1 MKRPFFLVLLMTICV
16 VLPLSAEEKP
26 TLTVLD
32 FSINSISEQDMN
44 SIITFLSASLF
55 DTGLY
60 RVIDTAQRETILK
73 ELEFSNTGCTDESC
87 QLEIGRL
94 LSAEIIV
101 TGDVAKVGNRY
112 VFTARM
118 IETETSETLST
129 AKAVYQSMDE
139 LIDSMTG
146 FADTLTGAPDAR
158 PAADAVGEKPED
170 EAEEAAE
177 AEMKQPMSGRS
188 IAAWS
193 TFGVGVAAAG
203 IGGYVM
209 YDALEYK
216 SGSVDPALAAY
227 NADVTDLGGQSVEE
241 YYNSLWSTYLDVF
254 DNFKGKAL
262 TGLIV
267 TGAGILSIGVSVVL
281 FLLPEKEEDLSFM
294 ILPRPGACSFQWR
307 VKL

>member
-1 MKRPFFLVLLMTICV
+1 MKRFLLLFLLVIFFCIF
-16 VLPLSAEEKP
+16 PLSAEELP

-32 FSINSISEQDMN
+32 FTVNSISEQDMN

-55 DTGLY
+55 DTGYY

-146 FADTLTGAPDAR
+146 FADTLTGARDTPSAVDEADDGAGAITEAKAKR
-158 PAADAVGEKPED
+158 PA
-170 EAEEAAE
+170 
-177 AEMKQPMSGRS
+177 SGGS
-188 IAAWS
+188 VAAW
-193 TFGVGVAAAG
+193 TTLGAGAVAAG
-203 IGGYVM
+203 IGGYVI
-209 YDALEYK
+209 YAALTYK
-216 SGSVDPALAAY
+216 SSTVDPALEAY
-227 NADVTDLGGQSVEE
+227 HADFTDLGGQSVEE
-241 YYNSLWSTYLDVF
+241 YYNSLWNAYIDVF
-254 DNFKGKAL
+254 DVYKGKAL
-262 TGLIV
+262 TGLLV
-267 TGAGILSIGVSVVL
+267 TGAGILSLGVSAVL
-281 FLLPEKEEDLSFM
+281 FLLPEKEEPELSFL

-307 VKL
+307 VRL